1 MADNNNNN
9 NETWTRIRKFIA
21 GYVSGACLV
30 LAGHPF
36 DTIKVRMQSEG
47 SASKRFNGVVDCVLK
62 TVKHAQFTPRSV
74 STRACR
80 VASCLRGARTPD
92 WMRSGHGAA

>member
-9 NETWTRIRKFIA
+9 NKTWTRIRKFIA

-47 SASKRFNGVVDCVLK
+47 SASKTFQWC
-62 TVKHAQFTPRSV
+62 S
-74 STRACR
+74 
-80 VASCLRGARTPD
+80 
-92 WMRSGHGAA
+92 